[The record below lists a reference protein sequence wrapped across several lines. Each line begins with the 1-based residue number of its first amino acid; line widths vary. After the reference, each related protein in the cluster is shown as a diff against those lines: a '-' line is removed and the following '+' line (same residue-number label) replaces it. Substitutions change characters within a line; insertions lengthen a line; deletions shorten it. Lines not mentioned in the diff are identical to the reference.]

1 MRALIRRC
9 HADAVRFAGPAQNSA
24 TKNFKSKPAHSAE
37 ALSQTRDGS
46 VGQAQ
51 TWRNLFQNKFAI
63 RELMA
68 AVLGLVREGDQIRQ
82 PNSSM
87 ENVSGFRS

>member
-1 MRALIRRC
+1 
-9 HADAVRFAGPAQNSA
+9 
-24 TKNFKSKPAHSAE
+24 
-37 ALSQTRDGS
+37 
-46 VGQAQ
+46 
-51 TWRNLFQNKFAI
+51 
-63 RELMA
+63 MA